1 MEDSNEF
8 QIKNMLY
15 KMKKIK
21 KKKCNNIQ
29 KIEAF
34 EVLENI
40 NREPRL
46 KEGMIPNLSKKD
58 EEEEKPINKSAD
70 PTVKETREEPI
81 DENDSKWWDGLDEIK
96 SEAGDLEKGMADD
109 LSDIVNKIYIR
120 IITFNCMIALSIST
134 GKPKGAEYIKKNNV
148 VNINLNKA
156 KFGKALNNNPIVKGN
171 SDLNDNDVNDAN
183 IIFQWICVFEA
194 LISAHLF
201 TVIWFYV
208 IFYSYAENT
217 TLNSIFDSLTREKF
231 KESTNFF
238 VTFIFFFIEYAI
250 VILDDIRWVLSYL
263 MPKYVGKYLGK
274 PMCYILLYIIIS
286 YFNHNF
292 LTHFKDLLIDTIKLK
307 MHTNIIII
315 FLYFIAFGEYLL
327 RFKRKNINPD
337 DPIAKASL
345 SLDVLTTYL
354 DNNIFTLIYKFFKE
368 LLRLIFLVAVA
379 VPLGTFLFI
388 FYFFWIS
395 IFTGITKIWR
405 GTILKEIVR
414 FIRSDSE
421 YKGRDPCDIPRS
433 YFEQLWFGVKD
444 SFSNLSMFIYSN
456 LLYIILL
463 LYSLYALGVS
473 SYISNSQAQQGVMI
487 THMVILGFTL
497 LFWFTAIRKYSK
509 QNTLGLTGLF
519 VLPPEDL
526 FNDVYKNGAY
536 FSGLILL
543 VLFVFSMVIVGKSS

>member
-1 MEDSNEF
+1 
-8 QIKNMLY
+8 
-15 KMKKIK
+15 
-21 KKKCNNIQ
+21 
-29 KIEAF
+29 
-34 EVLENI
+34 
-40 NREPRL
+40 
-46 KEGMIPNLSKKD
+46 
-58 EEEEKPINKSAD
+58 
-70 PTVKETREEPI
+70 
-81 DENDSKWWDGLDEIK
+81 
-96 SEAGDLEKGMADD
+96 
-109 LSDIVNKIYIR
+109 
-120 IITFNCMIALSIST
+120 
-134 GKPKGAEYIKKNNV
+134 
-148 VNINLNKA
+148 
-156 KFGKALNNNPIVKGN
+156 
-171 SDLNDNDVNDAN
+171 
-183 IIFQWICVFEA
+183 
-194 LISAHLF
+194 
-201 TVIWFYV
+201 
-208 IFYSYAENT
+208 
-217 TLNSIFDSLTREKF
+217 
-231 KESTNFF
+231 
-238 VTFIFFFIEYAI
+238 
-250 VILDDIRWVLSYL
+250 

-274 PMCYILLYIIIS
+274 SMCYILLYIIIY

-315 FLYFIAFGEYLL
+315 FFYFIAFGEYLL

-337 DPIAKASL
+337 DPIEKASL
-345 SLDVLTTYL
+345 SLDILNNYL

-395 IFTGITKIWR
+395 IFTGIKKIMQ

-421 YKGRDPCDIPRS
+421 HKERDPFDNPRS
-433 YFEQLWFGVKD
+433 YFEQLWFDVKD

-473 SYISNSQAQQGVMI
+473 SYISNDKAQQGVMI
-487 THMVILGFTL
+487 THMVILGFTM

-526 FNDVYKNGAY
+526 FNDVYQNGAY

>member
-1 MEDSNEF
+1 
-8 QIKNMLY
+8 
-15 KMKKIK
+15 
-21 KKKCNNIQ
+21 
-29 KIEAF
+29 
-34 EVLENI
+34 
-40 NREPRL
+40 
-46 KEGMIPNLSKKD
+46 MIPNLRKKD
-58 EEEEKPINKSAD
+58 KEEKPINKSAD

-109 LSDIVNKIYIR
+109 LSKIVNDIYIA

-134 GKPKGAEYIKKNNV
+134 EKPKGAEYIKENNV

-194 LISAHLF
+194 LISAYLF

-250 VILDDIRWVLSYL
+250 VILDDIRWVLSFL

-274 PMCYILLYIIIS
+274 SMCYILLYIIIY

-315 FLYFIAFGEYLL
+315 FFYFIAFGEYLL

-337 DPIAKASL
+337 DPIEKASL
-345 SLDVLTTYL
+345 SLDILNNYL

-395 IFTGITKIWR
+395 IFTGIKKIMQ

-421 YKGRDPCDIPRS
+421 HKERDPFDNPRS
-433 YFEQLWFGVKD
+433 YFEQLWFDVKD

-473 SYISNSQAQQGVMI
+473 SYISNDKAQQGVMI
-487 THMVILGFTL
+487 THMVILGFTM

-526 FNDVYKNGAY
+526 FNDVYQNGAY